1 MENQTQNQINKYL
14 AHDEYV
20 VWNGKPGKGHL
31 LTKYD
36 TYMIPFSI
44 MWCGFAIFW
53 ETGVLTNGAP
63 FLFKVWGIP
72 FVCIGL
78 YMVFG
83 RFIMK
88 SYVRKET
95 VYVITNKRVF
105 SFRKNQVNTIDYHAN
120 PPRTITRNP
129 DGSGS
134 IYFGSAAAT
143 QNKLM
148 NFYTPVQSSGQN
160 AFELDNIPDIDRV
173 LQILSN

>member
-1 MENQTQNQINKYL
+1 MKNLQWNWINKYL
-14 AHDEYV
+14 MSGEYV
-20 VWNGKPGKGHL
+20 IWNGKPGKGHL

-44 MWCGFAIFW
+44 IWCGFAISW
-53 ETGVLTNGAP
+53 ETSVLTDGAP

-72 FVCIGL
+72 FVCVGL
-78 YMVFG
+78 YVVFG

-95 VYVITNKRVF
+95 VYVITNKRIF
-105 SFRKNQVNTIDYHAN
+105 SFRKNQVKTLDYHAN
-120 PPRTITRNP
+120 QTRTITRNP

-134 IYFGSAAAT
+134 IYFGSAASA
-143 QNKLM
+143 QNTSAQL
-148 NFYTPVQSSGQN
+148 FGQN
-160 AFELDNIPDIDRV
+160 AFELDNIPDVDHV

>member
-1 MENQTQNQINKYL
+1 MENLQWNWINKYL
-14 AHDEYV
+14 MSGEYV
-20 VWNGKPGKGHL
+20 IWNGKPGKGHL

-53 ETGVLTNGAP
+53 ETSVLTGGAP

-72 FVCIGL
+72 FVCVGL
-78 YMVFG
+78 YVVFG

-95 VYVITNKRVF
+95 VYVITNKRVL
-105 SFRKNQVNTIDYHAN
+105 SFRKNQVNTLDYHTN
-120 PPRTITRNP
+120 QTRTITRNP

-134 IYFGSAAAT
+134 IFFGSAASA
-143 QNKLM
+143 QNKFM
-148 NFYTPVQSSGQN
+148 NFYTPTQLSGQDT
-160 AFELDNIPDIDRV
+160 FELDNIPDIDHV